1 MSVDKEAGLKMLRDS
16 SVDLSATFRS
26 LATGSIICFFT
37 YYLEVLFGL
46 GDIDLEW
53 IKSLVTQK
61 LEICPNGAFDL
72 MFAGR
77 CFQISG
83 HNSKGIDHF
92 ERSID
97 VQSQFPQLHNAARW
111 DLLWC
116 YAMNCDWSKAADIA
130 VHLRDNCKWSPAT
143 NAYQYA
149 CFLLMM
155 VETESRS
162 ELMPQVERE
171 MATVEK
177 LRTRY
182 GGKTLP
188 PEKFAITMSQRY
200 CDSEEVSKIQLPAL
214 MLFYIWNVFANCAEN
229 PALMAPFLNIIT
241 DRLSKLDSSLD
252 QHYVLLLLK
261 GVCLRNQREPEKA
274 LFAFE
279 TIMESE
285 NSIETD
291 TYVAPHAAME
301 MGLTLIDL
309 GRHDEAKY
317 WLERA
322 RDKYS
327 KFLIETIVHLRIHG
341 ALQKLNRIKKENNN

>member
-1 MSVDKEAGLKMLRDS
+1 MFREACA
-16 SVDLSATFRS
+16 DLSANYRS
-26 LATGSIICFFT
+26 LASATVFCFLT

-53 IKSLVTQK
+53 IKSVVTRK
-61 LEICPNGAFDL
+61 LEICPDGAFDL
-72 MFAGR
+72 MFAAR
-77 CFQISG
+77 YYQISG
-83 HNSKGIDHF
+83 HNLKAIELF
-92 ERSID
+92 ERSIV
-97 VQSQFPQLHNAARW
+97 VQSEVVQLHYVAEW

-116 YAMNCDWSKAADIA
+116 YAMNCEWKKAADIA
-130 VHLRDNCKWSPAT
+130 ANLRDNCKWSPAT

-149 CFLLMM
+149 CFLLMIA
-155 VETESRS
+155 ETESKP
-162 ELMPQVERE
+162 ELMVKVTEAMASVEQ
-171 MATVEK
+171 

-188 PEKFAITMSQRY
+188 PEKFAITMAKRFCESNEDTRPP
-200 CDSEEVSKIQLPAL
+200 LPAL

-229 PALMAPFLNIIT
+229 PDLMRPFLTIIKNRISSVNI
-241 DRLSKLDSSLD
+241 SSD
-252 QHYVLLLLK
+252 QYYVLMLLK
-261 GVCLRNQREPEKA
+261 GVCLRNSRQPQKA
-274 LFAFE
+274 LSTFE
-279 TIMESE
+279 QIIESSD
-285 NSIETD
+285 SIKID

-309 GRHDEAKY
+309 DRLDDAKY

-341 ALQKLNRIKKENNN
+341 ALQKLHRMSMLTTN

>member
-1 MSVDKEAGLKMLRDS
+1 MAVDKQVGDQMFREASRDMT
-16 SVDLSATFRS
+16 ATFRNFAAS
-26 LATGSIICFFT
+26 SVVCFLT

-53 IKSLVTQK
+53 IKSMVTRK
-61 LEICPNGAFDL
+61 LEICPDGAFDL
-72 MFAGR
+72 MFAAR
-77 CFQISG
+77 YYQITG
-83 HNSKGIDHF
+83 DNSKAIEHF
-92 ERSID
+92 ERSIV
-97 VQSQFPQLHNAARW
+97 VQSEFVQQHNAARW

-116 YAMNCDWSKAADIA
+116 HAMNCDWSKAADIA
-130 VHLRDNCKWSPAT
+130 ANLRDNCKWSPAT

-155 VETESRS
+155 VDTESRS
-162 ELMPQVERE
+162 DLLPEVQRA
-171 MATVEK
+171 MASVHE

-188 PEKFAITMSQRY
+188 PEKFAITMAQRY
-200 CDSEEVSKIQLPAL
+200 CDSNDDSRPQLPAL
-214 MLFYIWNVFANCAEN
+214 MLFYIWNVFANCADN
-229 PALMAPFLNIIT
+229 PELMTPFINIVT
-241 DRLSKLDSSLD
+241 SRLANINSTSD
-252 QHYVLLLLK
+252 QFYVLMLIK
-261 GVCLRNQREPEKA
+261 GVCLRNSREPEKA

-285 NSIETD
+285 DSIEID

-301 MGLTLIDL
+301 RGLTLIDL

-341 ALQKLNRIKKENNN
+341 ALQKLDRLMKSDNN